1 MLTALSAAFVYGLTG
16 GLTPGPLM
24 TLVISQT
31 LRHGSRE
38 GIKTSLAPLITDG
51 PIIVLLLLFLGR
63 IAAVRP
69 LLGGIAVAGVAFLL
83 YLAWESWNAAPPS
96 ASVAGAAPRSL
107 VRGALVNFLNPNPY
121 LFWLTVGTPMLVR
134 AWKHSALAAALF
146 IVVFFVCLV
155 GSKIVLVNILAHSR
169 ERIIGRWYTPVM
181 RTLAALLVVFA
192 AIVARDAVA
201 LLVSRPA

>member
-31 LRHGSRE
+31 LRHGARE
-38 GIKTSLAPLITDG
+38 GIKTSLAPLVTDG

-63 IAAVRP
+63 IAAIRP

-83 YLAWESWNAAPPS
+83 YLAWESWNAPAPS
-96 ASVAGAAPRSL
+96 ATVAVGAPRSI
-107 VRGALVNFLNPNPY
+107 VRGALVNFLNPSPY
-121 LFWLTVGTPMLVR
+121 LFWLTVGTPMLVK

-155 GSKIVLVNILAHSR
+155 GSKIVLASILARSR

-181 RTLAALLVVFA
+181 RTLAVLLVVFA
-192 AIVARDAVA
+192 AIVARDAVT
-201 LLVSRPA
+201 LLT